1 MANKKKENRS
11 MIKKSQSYSLPVWVH
26 ERLALMAARDRRNAS
41 DYLTQILYKF
51 FNQDMMQLY
60 GNHKIS

>member
-26 ERLALMAARDRRNAS
+26 ERLAFMAAKDRRNAS

-51 FNQDMMQLY
+51 FNQDRP
-60 GNHKIS
+60 